1 MPELPEGEKSQT
13 LAAETNRVMVQ
24 WEATD
29 GADSYNIYG
38 ADGTKLATASNSY
51 AWVEGLEAEKSYTF
65 VIKAV
70 TANIESAASVEV
82 KAATLAKEPEQGEG
96 TAPEKVSELQAVKR
110 SG

>member
-1 MPELPEGEKSQT
+1 
-13 LAAETNRVMVQ
+13 MVQ

-82 KAATLAKEPEQGEG
+82 KAATLAKEPGTGRGYGTGEG
-96 TAPEKVSELQAVKR
+96 VRASGSKR